1 MNKIMKNK
9 RGDIP
14 VMILV
19 FGVFAICGLA
29 IISFIIFDGKIFDGR
44 AELSV
49 GVFEGLNSDVE
60 KFYFYRNVGF
70 SSEESAEK
78 LGAEIFTEGVGE
90 ESKKIL
96 VIEKGSIEKLSS
108 STKDLFK
115 KDCKQVLGEKILKIA
130 REIKKD
136 ENVDDSKV
144 KKDTGAESFE
154 CLILMLVMHES
165 SLMHCKKNDINN
177 CLYCNGNLDE
187 VLKSPGAEKSYGVMQ
202 INIGEKANPQMKN
215 DVDDFEKNVEFGI
228 NLLISNHNEA
238 STKYVCKDVNYS
250 GWQRALRGYNGWN
263 FQDGNIY
270 CWRDPDNKKEMI
282 GDHDYVEHVL
292 SKKDLIS
299 EMFPECGGVSE
310 GGIKVTYKLII

>member
-1 MNKIMKNK
+1 MKNK

-29 IISFIIFDGKIFDGR
+29 ILSFIIYGGKVFDGK

-49 GVFEGLNSDVE
+49 GVLEELNSDVE
-60 KFYFYRNVGF
+60 KFYFYRNAGF

-78 LGAEIFTEGVGE
+78 LGAGIFTEGVGGE
-90 ESKKIL
+90 LKKIL
-96 VIEKGSIEKLSS
+96 IIEKGSTEKLSNPAE
-108 STKDLFK
+108 DLIK
-115 KDCKQVLGEKILKIA
+115 KDCKQVLGEEILKIA
-130 REIKKD
+130 REIKEEK
-136 ENVDDSKV
+136 NIDDSKV
-144 KKDTGAESFE
+144 KEDTGAESFE
-154 CLILMLVMHES
+154 CLVLMLAMQENS
-165 SLMHCKKNDINN
+165 IQHCKEVKDND
-177 CLYCNGNLDE
+177 CLYCDGKIDE
-187 VLKSPGAEKSYGVMQ
+187 VSKAKGDERSYGVMQ
-202 INIGEKANPQMKN
+202 INLAVHPNVHVEN
-215 DVDDFEKNVEFGI
+215 FEENVRYGI
-228 NLLISNHNEA
+228 NYLISNYREA
-238 STKYVCKDVNYS
+238 PQKYVCKDVNYS

-263 FQDGNIY
+263 VQKGEIY

-299 EMFPECGGVSE
+299 GMFSECGGVSE